1 MTAPIFSIFEAQTL
15 VSAPP
20 GVLFAFH
27 ADPQNLS
34 VVMPPTM
41 KLVSISTDGLAE
53 EGRLIE
59 LHCRDWWVIPMHWVC
74 RWKVVSPPGLLVDE
88 IVQGPFRLFVHE
100 HRFEPVGDGAT
111 RMHDRV
117 TYQFGSGW
125 WGRLISETGVRAYL
139 TVLFAYRHYRT
150 RRWAKL
156 QPTL

>member
-1 MTAPIFSIFEAQTL
+1 MLSATPSIFEAQTL
-15 VSAPP
+15 VSATPE
-20 GVLFAFH
+20 VLFAFH

-88 IVQGPFRLFVHE
+88 IVQAAPVLRRADVVVRLNLCDLYIHI
-100 HRFEPVGDGAT
+100 HT
-111 RMHDRV
+111 
-117 TYQFGSGW
+117 
-125 WGRLISETGVRAYL
+125 SEGLAGVI
-139 TVLFAYRHYRT
+139 
-150 RRWAKL
+150 
-156 QPTL
+156 